1 VIGVGLVTLFG
12 KGPLV
17 LALSVTLPAVSGA
30 HGFLAAGAV
39 GLGVQPL
46 GVRGQSLPA
55 ALL

>member
-1 VIGVGLVTLFG
+1 MGLVTLFG

-17 LALSVTLPAVSGA
+17 LALDVALPAVSGA

-46 GVRGQSLPA
+46 GARGQALPA